1 MVQTQIMTNQ
11 TQWTIRTILTKLIPK
26 KMANQNKN
34 TIQNKS
40 SHNEE
45 KQNRDKNIQ
54 TTEFVNIITEQM
66 NRGSKRLNFFVK
78 LLPIW
83 DEKTQLLKHKPR
95 ILLES

>member
-1 MVQTQIMTNQ
+1 
-11 TQWTIRTILTKLIPK
+11 
-26 KMANQNKN
+26 MANQNKN

-66 NRGSKRLNFFVK
+66 NRGSKRLNFF
-78 LLPIW
+78 L
-83 DEKTQLLKHKPR
+83 
-95 ILLES
+95 

>member
-1 MVQTQIMTNQ
+1 
-11 TQWTIRTILTKLIPK
+11 
-26 KMANQNKN
+26 MANQNKN

-95 ILLES
+95 ILLESWQNKKTFNICQETGSLKIPAAQCDI

>member
-1 MVQTQIMTNQ
+1 
-11 TQWTIRTILTKLIPK
+11 
-26 KMANQNKN
+26 MANQNKN

-66 NRGSKRLNFFVK
+66 NRGSKRLNFFC
-78 LLPIW
+78 
-83 DEKTQLLKHKPR
+83 KTITNLGWKNSTA
-95 ILLES
+95 EA